1 MYSNGAHFFY
11 KGKITFPAKNGKEA
25 YQKLRDNVKN
35 FIVSHMRQGMS
46 RQQLID
52 VNIEK
57 LERLIPEIKRQEV
70 VMEVIRVSTGAENA
84 KKYYMEYI
92 VQSMC
97 DFGSCVILVAEL
109 RGLPPSEKFGI
120 ICVSECDNGMTVME
134 KIY

>member
-1 MYSNGAHFFY
+1 MYSNGTHFFY

-70 VMEVIRVSTGAENA
+70 VMEVIRVSTGAELSL
-84 KKYYMEYI
+84 I
-92 VQSMC
+92 H
-97 DFGSCVILVAEL
+97 I
-109 RGLPPSEKFGI
+109 
-120 ICVSECDNGMTVME
+120 
-134 KIY
+134 